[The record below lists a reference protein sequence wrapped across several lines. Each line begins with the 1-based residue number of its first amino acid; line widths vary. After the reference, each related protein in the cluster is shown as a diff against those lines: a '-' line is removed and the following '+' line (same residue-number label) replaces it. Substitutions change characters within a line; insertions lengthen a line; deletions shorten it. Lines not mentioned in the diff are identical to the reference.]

1 MKCIYTAVLSL
12 SEKAQ
17 AEKSTEN
24 SVEFDAEEHIS
35 LGFYLPD
42 RRAILQC
49 LNQEGKLFNLANIL
63 CVS

>member
-1 MKCIYTAVLSL
+1 MKCTYTAVLSL

-17 AEKSTEN
+17 SEKLTEN

-49 LNQEGKLFNLANIL
+49 LNWEGNFL
-63 CVS
+63 S

>member
-42 RRAILQC
+42 RSAILQC
-49 LNQEGKLFNLANIL
+49 LNWEGNFL
-63 CVS
+63 S